1 MDCNRQVEIFLMT
14 AIGWCELTYV
24 FVQPGSAVNTAF
36 ERAGIRKTTQRSADT
51 VLIIKYVSTEHNLYN
66 NVFTYKKH
74 DDIMFFKKPEMLK
87 NKHFRLFL
95 FLVCF

>member
-1 MDCNRQVEIFLMT
+1 MT

-36 ERAGIRKTTQRSADT
+36 ERAEIRKTTQRSADI
-51 VLIIKYVSTEHNLYN
+51 VLIIKYVSTEHNLCN

-74 DDIMFFKKPEMLK
+74 DDIIQLMCRTRTWHSRRK
-87 NKHFRLFL
+87 RLYAG
-95 FLVCF
+95 